1 LNEKGIIFKLIFQM
15 GCPVFLIAKVLETS
29 EAEVYRLLNGEKM
42 PPGAEDKLKKLLLD
56 FIDRKEQ
63 LNILF

>member
-1 LNEKGIIFKLIFQM
+1 M
-15 GCPVFLIAKVLETS
+15 GCPVFLIAKALKTS
-29 EAEVYRLLNGEKM
+29 EAEIYRFLNGEKM